1 MKPRRVANSSG
12 LSVAETTTGP
22 KSVYFWFSKIIL
34 RTLLFSSILLRF
46 LLMFFLFFG
55 FGVCFFA
62 VPINLFFNNKYE

>member
-34 RTLLFSSILLRF
+34 RTLSFSCILLKF
-46 LLMFFLFFG
+46 LLMFFLFLG
-55 FGVCFFA
+55 FGVSFFA
-62 VPINLFFNNKYE
+62 LPITLFFNNKYK